1 MHSSYHPDEVFAIC
15 YPDSLLFSISER
27 NSLLSL
33 VIIGLVPCRKKKNEI
48 SDPSLFSA
56 VLGAQAQRAQE
67 EPKDLFQPFVT
78 QPVHL
83 NTCLNEP
90 RKMFK
95 EVKYITT

>member
-1 MHSSYHPDEVFAIC
+1 MHSRYHPDEVFAIC

-33 VIIGLVPCRKKKNEI
+33 VILGLVPCRKKNEI

-56 VLGAQAQRAQE
+56 DLGAQAQRVQE
-67 EPKDLFQPFVT
+67 EPSDLFQPFGT
-78 QPVHL
+78 QPVQ
-83 NTCLNEP
+83 LNET

-95 EVKYITT
+95 EVKYITA